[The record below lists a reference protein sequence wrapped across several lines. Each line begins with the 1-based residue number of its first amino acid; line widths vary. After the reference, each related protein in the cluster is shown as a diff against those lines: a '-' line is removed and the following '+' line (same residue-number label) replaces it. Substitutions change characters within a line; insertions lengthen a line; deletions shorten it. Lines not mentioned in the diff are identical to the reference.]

1 MSQRS
6 TAGAPVQAVILAGG
20 LGTRLRPLTD
30 TRPKPMIEFHG
41 RPFLEYLVEELRD
54 AGIERIVL
62 LLGYLPEVIERHFGD
77 GSRWG
82 VSISYC
88 LTPPEV
94 QTGTRVRAAL
104 DAIDPTFLLLY
115 CDNYWPMQLDRMW
128 RRFSEFEPAAMTTI
142 YRNADGYSRDNV
154 RVENGWITLYDRSR
168 TASDLKGVEIG
179 YAILRRDVVERL
191 LPAGD
196 VAVEEAVFTP
206 LAERGE
212 LLAYPTDHR
221 YYSVGSLERL
231 PATDEFLARRRTILL
246 DRDGVLNVRPPRAE
260 YIRRPEEFAWL
271 PGAREAVALLSDAGY
286 RLLVISNQAGI
297 ARGAMTEDDLTA
309 VEARML
315 ADARDAGG
323 RIDGAYYCR
332 HGWDDGCDC
341 RKPLPGLLF
350 QAQREHGLDLTRTP
364 FIGDDDRDGQA
375 ADLAGAPFIQVT
387 DHRSLL
393 DIATELIAEA
403 SPTP

>member
-1 MSQRS
+1 
-6 TAGAPVQAVILAGG
+6 VILAGG

-30 TRPKPMIEFHG
+30 SRPKPMIEFHG

-54 AGIERIVL
+54 AGIERVLL
-62 LLGYLPEVIERHFGD
+62 LLGYLPQVVQDHFGD
-77 GSRWG
+77 GSQWG

-88 LTPPEV
+88 VTPPEV

-115 CDNYWPMQLDRMW
+115 CDNYWPLQLDRMW
-128 RRFSEFEPAAMTTI
+128 HRFAEFEPAAMTTI
-142 YRNADGYSRDNV
+142 YRNTDGYSRDNV
-154 RVENGWITLYDRSR
+154 RVEDGWITVYDRSR
-168 TASDLKGVEIG
+168 TADGLKGVEIG

-191 LPAGD
+191 LPAAD
-196 VAVEEAVFTP
+196 VALEEAVYP
-206 LAERGE
+206 ALAERGE

-231 PATDEFLARRRTILL
+231 PATEEFLARRPTILL

-260 YIRRPEEFAWL
+260 YIRRPDEFEWL
-271 PGAREAVALLSDAGY
+271 PGAREAVAMLSQAGY

-297 ARGAMTEDDLTA
+297 ARGAMTEDDLAA
-309 VEARML
+309 VEGRML
-315 ADARDAGG
+315 ADAGDAGG

-332 HGWDDGCDC
+332 HGWEDGCDC

-350 QAQREHGLDLTRTP
+350 QAQREHRLDLTRTP

-387 DHRSLL
+387 DDRSLL
-393 DIATELIAEA
+393 SIATSLIAEA
-403 SPTP
+403 SPAS